1 MYNYRAAHPE
11 SQSVPPLPESESS
24 QPEWSWAFS
33 FPKSLFLPG
42 LNRRWHFWSVFSS
55 AETSWSPGCRW
66 FSGKWCVSRC
76 HPFSPPVRAFQAVP
90 LSDSGLPNPP
100 GSLSPSA
107 TPPLPRISGCGKG
120 KNRKPLIIQGARQ
133 AGKTWL
139 MKEFGQKVY
148 QDYIYINFDSNSRM
162 SELFSSDLNPQRLIL
177 GLELYSGKKT
187 FPRTLSSFSMKSGRF
202 QEPFPAWSILR
213 ECTSIPYHQCRIS
226 PWNRASPRHFFSGRK
241 NRFSKAVPSFLSG
254 ISDDSGTGT
263 ICWSSIIL

>member
-33 FPKSLFLPG
+33 FPKSLFLPDRFSRPQRHLEVLAAADSLENG
-42 LNRRWHFWSVFSS
+42 VYHVAIRFHLQSALFRLSLCQIADYRIRQALCLPLRRHPC
-55 AETSWSPGCRW
+55 PG
-66 FSGKWCVSRC
+66 
-76 HPFSPPVRAFQAVP
+76 FQAVE
-90 LSDSGLPNPP
+90 
-100 GSLSPSA
+100 
-107 TPPLPRISGCGKG
+107 RGKTA
-120 KNRKPLIIQGARQ
+120 NRWSSKAPARQ
-133 AGKTWL
+133 TWL